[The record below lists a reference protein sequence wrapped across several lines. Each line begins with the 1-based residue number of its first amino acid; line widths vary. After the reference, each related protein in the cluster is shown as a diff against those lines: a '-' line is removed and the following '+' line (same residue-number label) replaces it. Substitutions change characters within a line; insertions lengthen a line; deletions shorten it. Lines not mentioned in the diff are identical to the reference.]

1 MTLLQ
6 GNTGDWE
13 MVIGLEVH
21 AQASSQAKLFSGAA
35 TAFGAE
41 PNTQVS
47 LVDAAMPG
55 MLPVIN
61 EIAVEQAVRTGLGL
75 KAQIN
80 LVSVFDRKNY
90 FYADLP
96 QGYQISQFSQP
107 IVGKGTIILD
117 LGLPDADGLDMLRS
131 WRDAGVETSVL
142 ILTACDGIDDRVRGL
157 NSGGDDYLLK
167 PFAMEELV
175 ARIRVLLRR
184 PGEGSRFGDYHRQRF
199 LRHHGPRGAGQRQ
212 DDFHSQARIGGT
224 RAPDAPRQP
233 RRPQGR
239 ARRQDLRLRQG
250 SLVQLGRGSRFAVA
264 QTIGWRRR
272 QCQCPYPSRRRLS
285 VVRRKHLSPPINRV
299 SLFPRRHWESPDHA

>member
-1 MTLLQ
+1 MRLLLIEDHERFAKFVK
-6 GNTGDWE
+6 N
-13 MVIGLEVH
+13 GLEKEGFTVD
-21 AQASSQAKLFSGAA
+21 A
-35 TAFGAE
+35 
-41 PNTQVS
+41 
-47 LVDAAMPG
+47 VDAASSG
-55 MLPVIN
+55 EAARATV
-61 EIAVEQAVRTGLGL
+61 
-75 KAQIN
+75 K
-80 LVSVFDRKNY
+80 Y
-90 FYADLP
+90 
-96 QGYQISQFSQP
+96 
-107 IVGKGTIILD
+107 GTIILD

-175 ARIRVLLRR
+175 VRIRVLLRH
-184 PGEGSRFGDYHRQRF
+184 PGEGSRFGYYHRQCF

-250 SLVQLGRGSRFAVA
+250 SLVQLGRGSRFAAA
-264 QTIGWRRR
+264 QTIGWLRR

-299 SLFPRRHWESPDHA
+299 SLFPRRHWESPEHA